1 MKKIRKKAFTLIELI
16 VVITILAILW
26 TIAFMSFIWYSVT
39 SRDSL
44 RISDIKTMKT
54 WLELYHLQVWKYP
67 EPSNGTDITYSW
79 WVVWTQWTFWS
90 SVIRKV
96 SKLNEKPTDP
106 LTGVEYTYS
115 LLNTKQE
122 HELAWTMEW
131 DLVGLTNTIE
141 KTNADWTKDWTAYV
155 DWNYNARVARVVS
168 WWITYLLAL
177 PTIIS
182 SDITDITVEN
192 IVNNKKLV
200 FKWFSN
206 LPSSYSWTV
215 FKINWES
222 NLNLMNVLEVYSWSS
237 IPTSWSWLIDLLT
250 NLKQAYSW
258 TDLSSNLDYS
268 SIISLDLDDLEEMS
282 EMWWNILKEDLWQ
295 DVDFEALKEEL
306 SLLII
311 SWSETGSW
319 SESWTWSEVQQ
330 LTNFSITSILSADI
344 STVYSWSVVINWIE
358 SWSLSASIDNWTL
371 YKNWWNVWT
380 STTVV
385 NGDTLKIELTSSAL
399 VWTTVSSF
407 LTIWTSSASFI
418 ISTLWEYDIYVS
430 KSWDDTSWD
439 WSKNNPYKT
448 IAKAITSSSNSWS
461 IYVGGWEYNESIAIN
476 KTWLQLIWE
485 DPETTTIT
493 SGGSQV
499 ILVFAQSI
507 TIKNFNLVS
516 TWTFVINHATGWD
529 GTKIINNKIVWW
541 TIWIMASSS
550 SYWKYLEI
558 VNNTIVWASS
568 DWLYLYNNDTIKK
581 LINNVIVNNWGY
593 WVYIQTT
600 SGTLWLTWYNLI
612 SNNTTWN
619 VNVNYTVWTWD
630 QIWADP
636 LFVSWTYK
644 LEAWSP
650 AIDAWTWTIA
660 DYGIDSI
667 LGATWSLDT
676 WVIDLWYH
684 WEY

>member
-206 LPSSYSWTV
+206 LPSSYS
-215 FKINWES
+215 
-222 NLNLMNVLEVYSWSS
+222 
-237 IPTSWSWLIDLLT
+237 
-250 NLKQAYSW
+250 
-258 TDLSSNLDYS
+258 
-268 SIISLDLDDLEEMS
+268 
-282 EMWWNILKEDLWQ
+282 
-295 DVDFEALKEEL
+295 
-306 SLLII
+306 
-311 SWSETGSW
+311 
-319 SESWTWSEVQQ
+319 
-330 LTNFSITSILSADI
+330 
-344 STVYSWSVVINWIE
+344 
-358 SWSLSASIDNWTL
+358 
-371 YKNWWNVWT
+371 
-380 STTVV
+380 
-385 NGDTLKIELTSSAL
+385 
-399 VWTTVSSF
+399 
-407 LTIWTSSASFI
+407 
-418 ISTLWEYDIYVS
+418 
-430 KSWDDTSWD
+430 
-439 WSKNNPYKT
+439 
-448 IAKAITSSSNSWS
+448 
-461 IYVGGWEYNESIAIN
+461 
-476 KTWLQLIWE
+476 
-485 DPETTTIT
+485 
-493 SGGSQV
+493 
-499 ILVFAQSI
+499 
-507 TIKNFNLVS
+507 
-516 TWTFVINHATGWD
+516 
-529 GTKIINNKIVWW
+529 
-541 TIWIMASSS
+541 
-550 SYWKYLEI
+550 
-558 VNNTIVWASS
+558 
-568 DWLYLYNNDTIKK
+568 
-581 LINNVIVNNWGY
+581 
-593 WVYIQTT
+593 
-600 SGTLWLTWYNLI
+600 
-612 SNNTTWN
+612 
-619 VNVNYTVWTWD
+619 
-630 QIWADP
+630 
-636 LFVSWTYK
+636 
-644 LEAWSP
+644 
-650 AIDAWTWTIA
+650 
-660 DYGIDSI
+660 
-667 LGATWSLDT
+667 
-676 WVIDLWYH
+676 
-684 WEY
+684 